1 MQEIAVYDLDGN
13 TLTNLVQ
20 YDTDVYIHIKD
31 SRITAAYQVQFF
43 NSTSESAL
51 VMNSTYSNGV
61 LSVKIPNNLL
71 VQPYTITGYV
81 NVKKSGES
89 KCLYAFR
96 IAVRKKPIPNDW
108 VHVDS
113 KDYVTFE
120 EIVEECRNFAE
131 NASISATNAKASE
144 IAASNSATNAK
155 NSETNAANSAAAALV
170 SENNAKASENN
181 AAESERNAKESEKVT
196 DKNVELTKEYANAA
210 AISEDNA
217 LDSEKKANEYAA
229 ISKSYAIGEG
239 SDFLLDSDGNIISTS
254 DDNAQLYM
262 SYFRDGEDTDNAKYY
277 YEQAKSQAQDAKTS
291 KDIAVTSATNAK
303 NSETNAANSAAAAL
317 VSENNAKAS
326 ETASA
331 TSETN
336 AKNSETNAKTS
347 EQNSKTSE
355 TNASTS
361 EQNAKTYSDN
371 AKTSEDN
378 AKVSE
383 NNAKI
388 SETNSATSE
397 SNSKTSE
404 TNAKASADSASADAE
419 RAETARED
427 VEKYADL
434 SKSYAVGTDNEV
446 RADDKTDN
454 AKYYYEHSKQISAG
468 LSGALLPM
476 GTISFADLSIQTKMA
491 GYMFNISDT
500 FITDETFKEGA
511 GLSYPPGTNVYYTAD
526 GYWDCLAGTLVTGV
540 KGNKETDYRIGNVNL
555 TPENIGAQSIE
566 DAETMQDEID
576 NIKTDIDNYV
586 ESLLDTIKSLQDTVL
601 SLENMIYT
609 GEVVACIIDD
619 EEDNIIT
626 DDGFNICAWWKL

>member
-108 VHVDS
+108 VHIDS

-170 SENNAKASENN
+170 SENNAKASE
-181 AAESERNAKESEKVT
+181 
-196 DKNVELTKEYANAA
+196 
-210 AISEDNA
+210 
-217 LDSEKKANEYAA
+217 
-229 ISKSYAIGEG
+229 
-239 SDFLLDSDGNIISTS
+239 
-254 DDNAQLYM
+254 
-262 SYFRDGEDTDNAKYY
+262 
-277 YEQAKSQAQDAKTS
+277 
-291 KDIAVTSATNAK
+291 
-303 NSETNAANSAAAAL
+303 
-317 VSENNAKAS
+317 
-326 ETASA
+326 TASA

-336 AKNSETNAKTS
+336 AKISETNAKTS

-355 TNASTS
+355 TNAGTS
-361 EQNAKTYSDN
+361 EQNAKTYSNN
-371 AKTSEDN
+371 AKASEDN

-404 TNAKASADSASADAE
+404 INAKASADSASTDAE

-446 RADDKTDN
+446 RANDKTDN
-454 AKYYYEHSKQISAG
+454 AKYYYEQSKQISAG

-511 GLSYPPGTNVYYTAD
+511 GFSYPPGTNVYYTAD

-566 DAETMQDEID
+566 DAETMQDDID